1 MQSIL
6 PAEIPLMMHP
16 DTLSVYKFPPSAQ
29 SGMDDVYTKDDRP
42 RSRLVITEILHFTGK
57 GSVAHMQV

>member
-1 MQSIL
+1 
-6 PAEIPLMMHP
+6 MMHP